1 MLNKASIL
9 RTMTFI
15 AKNFDKSNDLI
26 IINQSALVLN
36 DTARVCSTLDCAI
49 ANSKTYKELVNT
61 FSDSVENIN
70 EEGEAVCSFHP
81 IKGLIVNVT
90 NKKVTNTETIDELKC
105 ISNTENIENLDK
117 LGDKKSI
124 LKISNVIN
132 GTRTL
137 DDDVEQLR
145 ALYRGVEDL
154 TKIRI
159 QSGQRVLACFKHK
172 LGVTPSED
180 EEKIA
185 KKLAI
190 IEDNHKMLT
199 DGVIKLTEAS
209 FKKRVKLL
217 GPSKGVY
224 IDNFSEMLL
233 VTTYINLRKEEEA
246 AIARLGTLLKDIPV
260 WTEHLLHVKGCGVK
274 SAAAIVSELN
284 IDAARYPSSFWKY
297 CGLDVT
303 VDPDNGKDIGRRN
316 WSRLMEEVEFIDTEG
331 KVTKTKNLGYNA
343 RLKSKLVFIMASS
356 MLKGGGYYRTE
367 VYDPYKARLENR
379 PDLKDVVDET
389 GKVVKSNKG
398 HRHNMAMRYMV
409 KQFLTDLFINWKK
422 MVGGEIIEPYGVAKL
437 GMKKHSRRTF
447 NECLELVKLH
457 GGKVEDYVGSRDIT
471 HKAG

>member
-1 MLNKASIL
+1 MLNKAAIL
-9 RTMTFI
+9 RAMAYI
-15 AKNFDKSNDLI
+15 ANNYKAKDSLI
-26 IINQSALVLN
+26 VINQSALVLN
-36 DTARVCSTLDCAI
+36 GTMRVCKQLDLAI
-49 ANSKTYKELVNT
+49 IDKKDYKAFVEAFPDCVEDFTKDSAMICT
-61 FSDSVENIN
+61 FM
-70 EEGEAVCSFHP
+70 P
-81 IKGLIVNVT
+81 IKGLVVTAVNTSGFIIEDVDGINCIVNG
-90 NKKVTNTETIDELKC
+90 L
-105 ISNTENIENLDK
+105 NIP
-117 LGDKKSI
+117 I
-124 LKISNVIN
+124 LKDIGDVKSSTIAKNIAEGIRN
-132 GTRTL
+132 PEE
-137 DDDVEQLR
+137 DVEQLR

-159 QSGQRVLACFKHK
+159 QSGQRVLACFKNK
-172 LGVTPSED
+172 LGITPSED

-199 DGVIKLTEAS
+199 DGVVKLTEAS

-217 GPSKGVY
+217 GPSKGVH

-331 KVTKTKNLGYNA
+331 KITKTKNLGYNA
-343 RLKSKLVFIMASS
+343 RLKSKLVFIMAGT

-457 GGKVEDYVGSRDIT
+457 GGKVEDYVGSREIT